1 MKYHLDFLISVTE
14 MYLTTGNKILTTKG
28 GHDQMKYRTDPV
40 IYADER
46 YKHPVFE
53 QETLWDLELYPQVD
67 FEYLCESTDLSKSY
81 IIRDGLY
88 QKVRAV
94 LKTPAGDMRFK
105 QTVGRYVD
113 KNSQKLHT
121 PGPQYLVPFGDI
133 DKGMFYKIFDITE
146 EEINASSK
154 QIIAILKGAA
164 TNTNF
169 QLLKN
174 NPIFF
179 LFYCC
184 IRYYTIETKDE
195 RGLNTALIIYALSVY
210 PSIFSKYF
218 KYGVSDV
225 GAMLYTVDNLTEKF
239 ILKKTGHVFG
249 MLATSIQSSYSF
261 LKDFMQDGSDKEVV
275 RFIQR
280 IRNDQ
285 NSLIKKICDNY
296 TKNHAAGKT
305 VTTVKDQFGDSPVMD
320 GNENNTTLVSTI
332 TSKVSIPLITN
343 GIDLKRAEI
352 CAKLAKI
359 SISDTRF
366 YLSKIVSGKN
376 ESSIQGFIESILF
389 LFLYTDQKQPA
400 DINSSYF
407 LTWSAELFR
416 KTNSND
422 ANIARIKTILDQWAE
437 SSGVHAKFKREAS
450 RINYKKAIFFYFILS
465 IQAYNN

>member
-1 MKYHLDFLISVTE
+1 MKYH
-14 MYLTTGNKILTTKG
+14 
-28 GHDQMKYRTDPV
+28 QDPV
-40 IYADER
+40 IYADES
-46 YKHPVFE
+46 YKKPMYLSEHTLDVEDFSDMELGFLFE
-53 QETLWDLELYPQVD
+53 A
-67 FEYLCESTDLSKSY
+67 TDLSKSY
-81 IIRDGLY
+81 IIRDNLY
-88 QKVRAV
+88 PKVRDV
-94 LKTPAGDMRFK
+94 LKTSVGDMRFK
-105 QTVGRYVD
+105 QTVGKYVD

-146 EEINASSK
+146 EEINGYSK
-154 QIIAILKGAA
+154 QIIAILKGSA
-164 TNTNF
+164 TTTNF

-184 IRYYTIETKDE
+184 IRYYTIETKDV
-195 RGLNTALIIYALSVY
+195 RGLNTALIIYALCVY

-249 MLATSIQSSYSF
+249 MLTTSIQSSYSF
-261 LKDFMQDGSDKEVV
+261 LKDFMEDGSDKEVV

-296 TKNHAAGKT
+296 TKNHAAGRT
-305 VTTVKDQFGDSPVMD
+305 VNTVKDQFGDSPVMD

-332 TSKVSIPLITN
+332 TSKVAIPLITN

-366 YLSKIVSGKN
+366 YLSKIVTGKN
-376 ESSIQGFIESILF
+376 ESSVQGFIESILF
-389 LFLYTDQKQPA
+389 LFLYTDQKQPV

-407 LTWSAELFR
+407 LVWASELFR

-422 ANIARIKTILDQWAE
+422 ANIARIKTILDEWAE
-437 SSGVHAKFKREAS
+437 TSGVHAKFKREAS

>member
-1 MKYHLDFLISVTE
+1 
-14 MYLTTGNKILTTKG
+14 
-28 GHDQMKYRTDPV
+28 MKYRQDPV
-40 IYADER
+40 IYAEES
-46 YKHPVFE
+46 YKNPMYLSEHTLYVEDYSGIELDFLFE
-53 QETLWDLELYPQVD
+53 A
-67 FEYLCESTDLSKSY
+67 TDLSKSY
-81 IIRDGLY
+81 IIRDNLY
-88 QKVRAV
+88 PKVRAV
-94 LKTPAGDMRFK
+94 LKTSVGDMRFK
-105 QTVGRYVD
+105 QTVGKYVD

-146 EEINASSK
+146 EEINGYSK
-154 QIIAILKGAA
+154 QIIDILKGSA
-164 TNTNF
+164 TTTNF

-184 IRYYTIETKDE
+184 IRYYTIETKDV
-195 RGLNTALIIYALSVY
+195 RGLNTALIIYALCVY

-249 MLATSIQSSYSF
+249 MLTTSIQSSYSF
-261 LKDFMQDGSDKEVV
+261 LKDFMEDGSDKEVV

-296 TKNHAAGKT
+296 TKNHAAGRT
-305 VTTVKDQFGDSPVMD
+305 VNTVKDQFGDSPVMD

-332 TSKVSIPLITN
+332 TSKVAIPLITN

-366 YLSKIVSGKN
+366 YLSKIVTGKN
-376 ESSIQGFIESILF
+376 ESSVQGFIESILF
-389 LFLYTDQKQPA
+389 LFLYTDQKQPV

-407 LTWSAELFR
+407 LVWASELFR

-422 ANIARIKTILDQWAE
+422 ANIARIKTILDEWAE
-437 SSGVHAKFKREAS
+437 TSGVHAKFKREAS

>member
-1 MKYHLDFLISVTE
+1 
-14 MYLTTGNKILTTKG
+14 
-28 GHDQMKYRTDPV
+28 MKYRPDPV
-40 IYADER
+40 IYDDNR
-46 YKHPVFE
+46 YQTPLYLLEYVV
-53 QETLWDLELYPQVD
+53 DLETYGLSD
-67 FEYLCESTDLSKSY
+67 LDMMLEASDLSNSY
-81 IIRDGLY
+81 IIRDNIY
-88 QKVRAV
+88 PKVKAV

-105 QTVGRYVD
+105 QTVGKYVD

-146 EEINASSK
+146 AEINESTK
-154 QIIAILKGAA
+154 QVIAILKGSA
-164 TNTNF
+164 TTTNF

-179 LFYCC
+179 LLYCC
-184 IRYYTIETKDE
+184 IRYYTIETNDQ

-225 GAMLYTVDNLTEKF
+225 GAMLFTVDNLTEKF

-249 MLATSIQSSYSF
+249 MLTTSILSSYSF
-261 LKDFMQDGSDKEVV
+261 LKDFMEDGSDKEVV

-296 TKNHAAGKT
+296 SKNHAAGRT
-305 VTTVKDQFGDSPVMD
+305 VKVTKDQFGDSPVMD

-366 YLSKIVSGKN
+366 YLNKIVTGKN
-376 ESSIQGFIESILF
+376 EESIQGFIESILF
-389 LFLYTDQKQPA
+389 LYLYTDQKEPV
-400 DINSSYF
+400 DINSSHF
-407 LTWSAELFR
+407 LVWATELFR

-422 ANIARIKTILDQWAE
+422 ANIARIKTILDDWAE

>member
-1 MKYHLDFLISVTE
+1 
-14 MYLTTGNKILTTKG
+14 
-28 GHDQMKYRTDPV
+28 MKYRTDPV

-46 YKHPVFE
+46 YKTPTYLLESILTMEDYSFE
-53 QETLWDLELYPQVD
+53 DLG
-67 FEYLCESTDLSKSY
+67 YLCEATDLAKSY
-81 IIRDGLY
+81 IIRDQLY
-88 QKVRAV
+88 PKVKAV
-94 LKTPAGDMRFK
+94 LKTSVGDMRFK
-105 QTVGRYVD
+105 QTVGKYVD

-133 DKGMFYKIFDITE
+133 DKGMFYKIFEITE
-146 EEINASSK
+146 AEINSYSK
-154 QIIAILKGAA
+154 EIINILKGSAM
-164 TNTNF
+164 NTNF

-261 LKDFMQDGSDKEVV
+261 LKDFMADGSDKEVV

-305 VTTVKDQFGDSPVMD
+305 VTTTKDQFGDSPVMD

-366 YLSKIVSGKN
+366 YLSKIVTGKN
-376 ESSIQGFIESILF
+376 EASIQGFIESILF
-389 LFLYTDQKQPA
+389 LFLYTDQKQPV

-407 LTWSAELFR
+407 LSWSAELFR

-422 ANIARIKTILDQWAE
+422 ANIARIKTVLDEWAE